1 MNDEP
6 QDDPQLRKVL
16 QAWKVAET
24 LPPRFEDRVW
34 RRLSLEP
41 TSGPTTL
48 WTVLLDRVTRAFARP
63 SLAASYLAVLIAA
76 GVAAG
81 YWHARLDNA
90 HVARQLGSRYV
101 RLLDSY
107 ETSSR

>member
-1 MNDEP
+1 MNDEH
-6 QDDPQLRKVL
+6 QDDPQLRKLL
-16 QAWKVAET
+16 QSWKVEQT

-34 RRLSLEP
+34 RRISLEP
-41 TSGPTTL
+41 AASPSTL
-48 WTVLLDRVTRAFARP
+48 WTAFLNRVTLAFARP
-63 SLAASYLAVLIAA
+63 ALAASYFAVLIAA

-101 RLLDSY
+101 RLMDSY
-107 ETSSR
+107 ESTSR